1 MKISRPLLS
10 VLMALAL
17 LAAIVSLTAAG
28 EIQRVTVDRQVPVPA
43 PAEVSKLVAPYPEEN
58 GEFGRSVATN
68 GRFVVIGAP
77 GIVHD
82 HSRMSDGSAH
92 VYVRK
97 GWGYIH
103 RQKLVSNDQQDD
115 ESFGRSVG
123 VFGNTIAVGAEHDN
137 SSGNVY
143 SGAVYIFERTRHGWM
158 WRQKLAP
165 DDLWDSDHFGNS
177 LAIYEDTLVIGTW
190 GADKVYVYERDGET
204 WVQRQVIRMPPPNH
218 RNFGHSVSLFK
229 DTLVVGAE
237 WNDHSDH
244 DAAGAAYVFE
254 RFDQAFVNTHAL
266 IALDA
271 EDEDH
276 FGSSVSVSG
285 DTIVVGAQGDDH
297 GTDENSGSA
306 YVFTRAGEHWIRAKK
321 LTPPTVRGW
330 QQFGRSVAVS
340 RNRIAVGAPGDS
352 PLGPWGTG
360 CGFEFKCVAGDWCYR
375 DPVVSNDA
383 AAGDHL
389 GEVALHGHISVFGAR
404 EANHSGLEN
413 AGAAYVVLLP

>member
-1 MKISRPLLS
+1 MKISRPQMS

-28 EIQRVTVDRQVPVPA
+28 EIRRGTVDQQVPVTVPT
-43 PAEVSKLVAPYPEEN
+43 EVSKLVAPYPEEN

-68 GRFVVIGAP
+68 GRFVVVGAP

-82 HSRMSDGSAH
+82 HSRMSDGSVH

-115 ESFGRSVG
+115 ESFGRSVAVSG
-123 VFGNTIAVGAEHDN
+123 STIAVGAEHDN
-137 SSGNVY
+137 SSGREFA
-143 SGAVYIFERTRHGWM
+143 GAVYIFERTHHGWM
-158 WRQKLAP
+158 RRQKLVP
-165 DDLWDSDHFGNS
+165 DDLGAGDHFGHS
-177 LAIYEDTLVIGTW
+177 LAFHGDTLAVGTW
-190 GADKVYVYERDGET
+190 NADKVYVYERDGET
-204 WVQRQVIRMPPPNH
+204 WVQQQVIRMPPPGR

-229 DTLVVGAE
+229 DTLVVGAQ

-244 DAAGAAYVFE
+244 IAAGAAYVFE
-254 RFDQAFVNTHAL
+254 RFNQGFVNTHTL

-271 EDEDH
+271 EDGDN
-276 FGSSVSVSG
+276 FGSSVSVRG
-285 DTIVVGAQGDDH
+285 NTIVIGAQGDDH

-306 YVFTRAGEHWIRAKK
+306 YVFTRAGSHWIRAKK

-340 RNRIAVGAPGDS
+340 RNRIVVGAPGDA
-352 PLGPWGTG
+352 PLGLWGAG
-360 CGFEFKCVAGDWCYR
+360 DGFEFKCVAGDWCYH
-375 DPVVSNDA
+375 DAVVSNDA
-383 AAGDHL
+383 AAGDHF
-389 GEVALHGHISVFGAR
+389 GEVALRGHISVFGAR
-404 EANHSGLEN
+404 LADHSGLEN
-413 AGAAYVVLLP
+413 PGAAYVVLLP